1 MMLMMMMPGCT
12 AMTTA
17 TYEAHGDVYRSF
29 MPTGSLKQQ
38 LLIPQIGFSC
48 GDSVCAV
55 LYYYSLVP
63 EFEEVSF
70 LADASL
76 SMLSC
81 NLYMKSR
88 YSELEDITEN
98 SCIGRATLL
107 ESGTRMM
114 TL

>member
-1 MMLMMMMPGCT
+1 
-12 AMTTA
+12 
-17 TYEAHGDVYRSF
+17 
-29 MPTGSLKQQ
+29 MPTGSLEQQ

-63 EFEEVSF
+63 EFEEISF
-70 LADASL
+70 LAVASL

-88 YSELEDITEN
+88 YSELEDIITEN

-107 ESGTRMM
+107 ASGTRMM

>member
-29 MPTGSLKQQ
+29 MPTGSLQQQ

-81 NLYMKSR
+81 NLHIYLIQHTIVVLAR
-88 YSELEDITEN
+88 
-98 SCIGRATLL
+98 G
-107 ESGTRMM
+107 
-114 TL
+114 

>member
-1 MMLMMMMPGCT
+1 ML
-12 AMTTA
+12 
-17 TYEAHGDVYRSF
+17 DVYRSF
-29 MPTGSLKQQ
+29 MPTGSLEQQ

-63 EFEEVSF
+63 EFEEISF
-70 LADASL
+70 LAVASL

-88 YSELEDITEN
+88 YSELEDIITEN

-107 ESGTRMM
+107 ASGTRMM

>member
-1 MMLMMMMPGCT
+1 
-12 AMTTA
+12 
-17 TYEAHGDVYRSF
+17 
-29 MPTGSLKQQ
+29 MPTGSLEQQ

-55 LYYYSLVP
+55 LYNYSLVP
-63 EFEEVSF
+63 EFEEINF

-76 SMLSC
+76 SMLNC
-81 NLYMKSR
+81 NPYMKSR

-98 SCIGRATLL
+98 CCICRATLL
-107 ESGTRMM
+107 ASGTRMM

>member
-1 MMLMMMMPGCT
+1 MN
-12 AMTTA
+12 TT

-29 MPTGSLKQQ
+29 MPTRSLEQQ

-63 EFEEVSF
+63 EFEEISF
-70 LADASL
+70 LAVASL

-88 YSELEDITEN
+88 YSELEDIITEN

-107 ESGTRMM
+107 ASGTRMM